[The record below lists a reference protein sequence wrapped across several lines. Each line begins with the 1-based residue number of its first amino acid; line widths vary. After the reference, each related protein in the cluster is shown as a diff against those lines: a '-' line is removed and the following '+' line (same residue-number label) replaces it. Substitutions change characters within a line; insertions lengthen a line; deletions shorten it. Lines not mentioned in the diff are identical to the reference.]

1 MGFLGTRAIWL
12 SDVNLLLQIVVLA
25 ILILGIS
32 FAKKKRLVEH
42 GRVMTLAVALNAVLI
57 VFIMIP
63 SLIGNVNTIMT
74 GLYTAGVLITLGHAI
89 LGGIAET
96 LGAIL
101 VFRKFGKV
109 KTWMRIEA
117 SVWFVAVIL
126 GPSFYAYYYVI

>member
-12 SDVNLLLQIVVLA
+12 SDVNLILQIVILA
-25 ILILGIS
+25 ILILGIN
-32 FAKKKRLVEH
+32 FAKKERIVEH
-42 GRVMTLAVALNAVLI
+42 GRVMTFAVALNAVLI

-63 SLIGNVNTIMT
+63 SLIGNMNTIMT

-117 SVWFVAVIL
+117 LVWFVAVIL
-126 GPSFYAYYYVI
+126 GLSFYAYYYVI